1 MVTNRCITTIYS
13 IIDRAC
19 GLKTMVCDNGH
30 NLPALNIV
38 LEWFHPQCSPERGQ
52 SFCPVSSWSLVS
64 VEIYN
69 VANSPSV
76 IDTLYI
82 QIHCEKFCFGKEK
95 IYYIHRKWKWL
106 YRQTVYVFID
116 HSIPTI
122 PWTYPQ
128 FPLYSNFPWL
138 SCMAKSGVWKLR
150 ATIWHPAF
158 QKSCHSKEKFK

>member
-1 MVTNRCITTIYS
+1 MYHDNLRQFTLSSIELVDSKPWFAIMVLIY
-13 IIDRAC
+13 
-19 GLKTMVCDNGH
+19 LHWT
-30 NLPALNIV
+30 LNV

-76 IDTLYI
+76 IHTLYI

-106 YRQTVYVFID
+106 YRQTVNVFID